1 MGNGEFGSVVDSDGH
16 IFEDEKAI
24 LGLMPTA
31 YRKEGTNVF
40 TRSLF
45 PPIDHLHSANLLRLP
60 PGSFPNVGPE
70 GWLEFLED
78 VGIQTTILYPT
89 RGLAYGK
96 VVNRDFAIDVARAYN
111 DWLYQAYL
119 QKSPKFKSIGLIPM
133 QEPEEAVK
141 ELRRIVEELGFSGA
155 MIPSMGLKGHLGSRE
170 YWPIYAEAARLGCCL
185 GIHGGAHEGLGM
197 DYLNP
202 YAPVH
207 GLGHPFGQMIAF
219 AGMIFNGV
227 FDKFPNLR
235 VGFLEGGVA
244 WLLLCLERFDRSWE
258 THVQYD
264 PEGAYLQLLPG
275 EKVSRYV
282 IRHIDAGRIFIGC
295 EGNEPLLAQAVKM
308 VGNKPFMFSSD
319 FPHEV
324 NNAICKQELRE
335 FRENEELTDED
346 REAFLHRNAERFY
359 GLKAAPA

>member
-1 MGNGEFGSVVDSDGH
+1 MGSSPFGIVVDGDGH

-24 LGLMPTA
+24 QGLLPAA
-31 YRKEGTNVF
+31 YRKDGSNVF
-40 TRSLF
+40 SRSLF
-45 PPIDHLHSANLLRLP
+45 PPIDHLHSANLLKMP
-60 PGSFPNVGPE
+60 PGSFPTVGPD

-78 VGIQTTILYPT
+78 VGIERTVLYPT
-89 RGLAYGK
+89 RALAYGK
-96 VVNRDFAIDVARAYN
+96 VVNRDWAIDVARAYN

-119 QKSPKFKSIGLIPM
+119 QRSPRFRAVGLIPM

-141 ELRRIVEELGFSGA
+141 ELRRIVEELGFCGA
-155 MIPSMGLKGHLGSRE
+155 MIPSMGLKGHLGSKE
-170 YWPIYAEAARLGCCL
+170 YWPVYAEANRLGCCL

-219 AGMIFNGV
+219 GGIVFNGI
-227 FDKFPNLR
+227 FDKFPNIKI
-235 VGFLEGGVA
+235 GFLEAGVA

-258 THVQYD
+258 THIQYD

-275 EKVSRYV
+275 EKVSEYIV
-282 IRHIDAGRIFIGC
+282 RHVNAGRIFVGC
-295 EGNEPLLAQAVKM
+295 EGNEPILAQAIKM
-308 VGNKPFMFSSD
+308 AGNKPFMFSSD

-324 NNAICKQELRE
+324 NNDICKQEIRE
-335 FRENEELTDED
+335 FLENEELTQDD
-346 REAFLHRNAERFY
+346 QQAFLHGNAERFY
-359 GLKAAPA
+359 GLRS